1 MRKKIQRSMILVF
14 TVVLL
19 ISYVMFTV
27 IVYRQTVKS
36 SKFELK
42 QEAIYIQAAMRITDD
57 SYLKQID
64 AVGES
69 TRITLISPQG
79 QVLYD
84 SHEEEVELKN
94 HSNRPEVRKALEN
107 GEGSDV
113 RSSDTVH
120 QEMIYYAALLEDGNI
135 LRVSKNINT
144 ALYQGYTILPTIA
157 ALAVVILLL
166 SWMLARW
173 QAKKLVQPINR
184 LNLEEPLNSEVYEEL
199 VPFLERIDT
208 QNKEKQAAA
217 DLRKEF
223 SANVSHELKTPL
235 TSISGYAELMKDGLV
250 KPEDMKMF
258 SERIYSEVSRL
269 IILIEDIIKL
279 SRLDEEEVDQEKE
292 DVDLFVLAREVAGRL
307 QSKAA
312 DKGVRIEVTGEPV
325 KYRGIRQVLDE
336 MIYNLC
342 DNAIKYNKI
351 DGKVTVWAGT
361 TLKGKKVVI
370 SDTGI
375 GIPEDHQER
384 IFERFY
390 RVDKSHSKE
399 SGGTGL
405 GLSIVKHGALLH
417 GAVLKLESE
426 PGRGTRIEIDFGG
439 AVNDR
444 EAT

>member
-1 MRKKIQRSMILVF
+1 MILVF

-19 ISYVMFTV
+19 ISYVLFTV

-36 SKFELK
+36 SKYELK
-42 QEAIYIQAAMRITDD
+42 QEAIYIRAAMRLTDD
-57 SYLKQID
+57 SYLKQMD
-64 AVGES
+64 AASKS

-84 SHEEEVELKN
+84 SHEEEVELMN
-94 HSNRPEVRKALEN
+94 HSNRPEVRQALED

-166 SWMLARW
+166 SWALARW
-173 QAKKLVQPINR
+173 QAKKLVQPINN

-199 VPFLERIDT
+199 VPFLERIDN
-208 QNKEKQAAA
+208 QNKEKQAVA

-250 KPEDMKMF
+250 KPEDIKMF

-292 DVDLFVLAREVAGRL
+292 EVDLFVLAREVVGRL
-307 QSKAA
+307 QSKATE
-312 DKGVRIEVTGEPV
+312 KGVRIEVTGEPV

-342 DNAIKYNKI
+342 DNAITYNKK
-351 DGKVTVWAGT
+351 DGKVTVWAGM

-375 GIPEDHQER
+375 GIPEEYQER

-417 GAVLKLESE
+417 GAALKVESE
-426 PGRGTRIEIDFGG
+426 PGQGTRIEIDFGG
-439 AVNDR
+439 SVNDR
-444 EAT
+444 KTT